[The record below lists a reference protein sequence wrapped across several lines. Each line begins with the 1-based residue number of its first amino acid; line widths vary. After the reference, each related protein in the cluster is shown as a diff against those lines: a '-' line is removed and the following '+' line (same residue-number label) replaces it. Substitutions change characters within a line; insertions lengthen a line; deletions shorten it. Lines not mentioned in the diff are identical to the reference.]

1 MTMLLHPFFEKTI
14 IILIFAAKESNDMKT
29 LKVIC
34 VAAALCFMTGG
45 AALAAGP
52 EVLIPV
58 PVKVELGTG
67 TYTPA
72 ADGSDVRV
80 HLAAR
85 QFAKELSALNLP
97 DFAREEAYRLVVGRK
112 GIDIYALTQEGVFR
126 ARTSVQQMLAS
137 DGTLP
142 QCSILDYPRFRHR
155 GLMLDISRNFR
166 DKDFILKQLDAMAQ
180 LKMSTLHLH
189 LTDDA
194 GWRIQID
201 SYPELTSRA
210 AWREGATYE
219 EWRSGGHRY
228 SVEGSPEARGGYL
241 TKDDVREIVAYA
253 ADRYIE
259 IIPEIEIP
267 AHSGEVLAAYPEL
280 SCLKPDGTKANPG
293 GDLCP
298 GNALVYPMYEA
309 ILSEVIELFPSPY
322 IHIGG
327 DEAAKTNWKDCPVC
341 QHLMNERGLKDVD
354 ELQSHMIGHFVNF
367 LAEKGRHA
375 IGWDEILQ
383 GGLPEG
389 AAVMSWRGTE
399 GGRKA
404 AELGHDVVMSPGS
417 HCYFDSAQDAPYSQP
432 KAFSG
437 YTSLERAYSFEPV
450 PEGLSDAAQSH
461 ILGLQANL
469 WSEYI
474 PTSAQMEY
482 MMYPRAFA
490 IAEIGWSPAENKDY
504 ADFRGRAI
512 ALADRLRSQ
521 GYNPFELRGE
531 IGRRPES
538 LKPLEHLAVGAEL
551 TFNGRCR
558 YNRGYP
564 AGGDNAL
571 VDGQLGGWF
580 YKDLLWQGYLCDVDV
595 TLDLGS
601 VKDIHYV
608 GATFLSHTS
617 AGVGFPVRTEV
628 SFSEDGENFSEP
640 VVCLSEHPDTDS
652 WALLNTLGTVVNAKA
667 RYIRYRAVRD
677 TVNPA
682 HAFIF
687 IDEIVV
693 N

>member
-1 MTMLLHPFFEKTI
+1 MKKLLLVSI
-14 IILIFAAKESNDMKT
+14 AAVILTAGS
-29 LKVIC
+29 
-34 VAAALCFMTGG
+34 
-45 AALAAGP
+45 ALAAGP

-58 PVKVELGTG
+58 PVKAEVRDG
-67 TYTPA
+67 TYTISS
-72 ADGSDVRV
+72 DGSDVRV
-80 HLAAR
+80 HLGTRA
-85 QFAKELSALNLP
+85 FTKELIKLNLP
-97 DFAREEAYRLVVGRK
+97 DFARDEAYRLEVGSK
-112 GIDIYALTQEGVFR
+112 GIDIYALTQKGVFR
-126 ARTSVQQMLAS
+126 ARTTLAQMTAKDEPLQ
-137 DGTLP
+137 

-155 GLMLDISRNFR
+155 GLMLDISRNYR

-201 SYPELTSRA
+201 SYPELTHKA
-210 AWREGATYE
+210 AWRLGATYE
-219 EWRSGGHRY
+219 EWRDGHNRSY
-228 SVEGSPEARGGYL
+228 STEGAEDAQGGYL

-253 ADRYIE
+253 ASKYIE
-259 IIPEIEIP
+259 IIPEIELP
-267 AHSGEVLAAYPEL
+267 SHSGEVLAAYPEL
-280 SCLKPDGTKANPG
+280 RCLNPDGTATNSG
-293 GDLCP
+293 SDLCP
-298 GNALVYPMYEA
+298 GNDAVYPMYEA
-309 ILSEVIELFPSPY
+309 ILSEVIELFPSEY

-327 DEAAKTNWKDCPVC
+327 DEASKQHWKNCPNC
-341 QHLMNERGLKDVD
+341 QHLMHEQGLKDVD
-354 ELQSHMIGHFVNF
+354 ELQSYMVGHFVDF
-367 LAEKGRHA
+367 LASKGRHA

-404 AELGHDVVMSPGS
+404 AELGHNVVMSPGS
-417 HCYFDSAQDAPYSQP
+417 HCYFDSAQDAPFSQP

-437 YTSLERAYSFEPV
+437 YTSLERAYSFEPM
-450 PEGLSDAAQSH
+450 PDNLAADASNH

-474 PTSAQMEY
+474 PTASQMEY
-482 MMYPRAFA
+482 MIYPRAFA
-490 IAEIGWSPAENKDY
+490 VAEVGWSPAEKKDY
-504 ADFRGRAI
+504 ASFRERAI
-512 ALADRLRSQ
+512 ALADELRSQ

-538 LKPLEHLAVGAEL
+538 LKPLEHLAVGAKL
-551 TFNGRCR
+551 SFNGRCH
-558 YNRGYP
+558 YSSGYP

-571 VDGQLGGWF
+571 VDGQCGGWF

-595 TLDLGS
+595 TLDLGA

-628 SFSEDGENFSEP
+628 SFSEDGVNYSEP
-640 VVCLSEHPDTDS
+640 VICILEQRDTDS
-652 WALLNTLGTVVNAKA
+652 WALLNTLGSIVNARA
-667 RYIRYRAVRD
+667 QYIRYRAVRD
-677 TVNPA
+677 TVGPN